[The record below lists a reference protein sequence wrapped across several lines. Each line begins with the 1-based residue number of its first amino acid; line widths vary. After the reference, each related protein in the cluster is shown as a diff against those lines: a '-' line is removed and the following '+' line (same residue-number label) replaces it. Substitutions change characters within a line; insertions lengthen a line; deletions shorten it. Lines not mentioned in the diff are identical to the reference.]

1 MIIITS
7 TAANKFAPLVISKS
21 TAGVVAAVI
30 DRDSM
35 QSSHKV
41 KMKSIQLTEA
51 KFSVAL
57 LINIENIFE
66 MFFKFWT
73 YSFLSQTVN
82 HV

>member
-1 MIIITS
+1 MIISSS

-21 TAGVVAAVI
+21 TAGVAAAVI
-30 DRDSM
+30 DSM
-35 QSSHKV
+35 QSSHND

-57 LINIENIFE
+57 LINLENIFK
-66 MFFKFWT
+66 MFFKLWT

-82 HV
+82 HD